1 MKTILRVSFSP
12 RGQASESHRLS
23 QRIVDLLLD
32 RQPGAEV
39 IDRDFGNGSLAQ
51 VDGSYAQ
58 SQGGPVDVSSDGSI
72 AQSEDLIGE
81 LERADILIIS
91 TPMHNLI
98 MPSALKAWIDHVV
111 RVRRTFNITAAG
123 KVGALRDRPVFLAI
137 ASGGRYSGERA
148 NQPDFLTPYLRVILG
163 MIGLKDLTFFSVQ
176 GTGSSPDALAK
187 TRVNTDQELQAY
199 FSTFQA

>member
-91 TPMHNLI
+91 TPMHNLT

-148 NQPDFLTPYLRVILG
+148 NQPDFLTPYLRAILG

-176 GTGSSPDALAK
+176 GTGSSPDALVE
-187 TRVNTDQELQAY
+187 TRTRTEEELQTY

>member
-91 TPMHNLI
+91 TPMHNLT